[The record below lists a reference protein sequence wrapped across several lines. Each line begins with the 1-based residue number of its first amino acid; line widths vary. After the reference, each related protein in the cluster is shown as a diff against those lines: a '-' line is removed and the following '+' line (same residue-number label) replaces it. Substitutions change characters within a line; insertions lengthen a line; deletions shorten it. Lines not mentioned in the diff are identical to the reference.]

1 MTFEQLYSELNYV
14 NHSREKR
21 KYYANIVLNNPKLLP
36 TLLKVVFTV
45 DDKIS
50 ARAAWLFE
58 FVARENLDAI
68 LPYLDSYIEKMHTV
82 HLDPAVRPMAKI
94 SEYLITAFYH
104 KIPNKTQ
111 QELTKKQREKIA
123 ENCFDWMISDQKVA
137 VKAYSMSALFL
148 LGKEFD
154 WIHEELLII
163 LERDYLSQ
171 SAAFKARARDLI
183 KRIKKGQ
190 KHKS

>member
-21 KYYANIVLNNPKLLP
+21 NYYAKIVLNNPALLP

-58 FVARENLDAI
+58 FVARERLDAI
-68 LPYLDSYIEKMHTV
+68 LPHLDVYTEHMQTV
-82 HLDPAVRPMAKI
+82 HLDPAVRPIAKVA
-94 SEYLITAFYH
+94 EYLIEAYYH
-104 KIPNKTQ
+104 KNPNQTK
-111 QELTKKQREKIA
+111 EKLTKKHREKIT
-123 ENCFDWMISDQKVA
+123 ETCFDWMITDQKVA
-137 VKAYSMSALFL
+137 VKAYSMRSLFL

-154 WIHEELLII
+154 WIHEELVLI
-163 LERDYLSQ
+163 LERDYHSQ

-183 KRIKKGQ
+183 KRIKKAR
-190 KHKS
+190 K

>member
-21 KYYANIVLNNPKLLP
+21 KYYATIVLNDATLLP

-68 LPYLDSYIEKMHTV
+68 LPHLDIYTEKMQTI
-82 HLDPAVRPMAKI
+82 HLDPAVRPIAKVA
-94 SEYLITAFYH
+94 EYLIGAYYD
-104 KIPNKTQ
+104 KIANKTQ
-111 QELTKKQREKIA
+111 EKLTKKHREKIA
-123 ENCFDWMISDQKVA
+123 EVCFDWMISDQKVA
-137 VKAYSMSALFL
+137 VKAYSMSSLFL
-148 LGKEFD
+148 LGNEFD
-154 WIHEELLII
+154 WIHEELLLI
-163 LERDYLSQ
+163 LERDYVSQ
-171 SAAFKARARDLI
+171 SAAFKARASHLI
-183 KRIKKGQ
+183 KRIKKAR
-190 KHKS
+190 

>member
-21 KYYANIVLNNPKLLP
+21 NYYSKIVLNNIELLP
-36 TLLKVVFTV
+36 TLLDVVFTV

-58 FVARENLDAI
+58 FVARERLDAI
-68 LPYLDSYIEKMHTV
+68 LPHLDLYTEKMQTV
-82 HLDPAVRPMAKI
+82 YLDPAVRPMAKVA
-94 SEYLITAFYH
+94 EYLIEAYYH
-104 KIPNKTQ
+104 KNPNQTK
-111 QELTKKQREKIA
+111 EKLTKQQREKITEA
-123 ENCFDWMISDQKVA
+123 CFDWMISDQKVA
-137 VKAYSMSALFL
+137 VKAYSMRSLFL
-148 LGKEFD
+148 LGSEFD

-183 KRIKKGQ
+183 KRIKKG
-190 KHKS
+190 

>member
-21 KYYANIVLNNPKLLP
+21 KYYATIVLNNLNLLP
-36 TLLKVVFTV
+36 TLLKVVFAV

-58 FVARENLDAI
+58 FIAREKLDAI
-68 LPYLDSYIEKMHTV
+68 LPYLDIYIEKMHTV
-82 HLDPAVRPMAKI
+82 HLDPAVRPMAKV
-94 SEYLITAFYH
+94 SEYLIEAYYH

-111 QELTKKQREKIA
+111 QRLTTIHREKIT
-123 ENCFDWMISDQKVA
+123 ETCFDWMISDQKVA
-137 VKAYSMSALFL
+137 VKAYSMRSLFL

-183 KRIKKGQ
+183 KRIKTSKT
-190 KHKS
+190 KK

>member
-21 KYYANIVLNNPKLLP
+21 KYYASIVLNNPKLLP
-36 TLLKVVFTV
+36 TLLKIVFTV

-68 LPYLDSYIEKMHTV
+68 LPYLDVYIEKMHTV
-82 HLDPAVRPMAKI
+82 HLDPAVRPMAKVA
-94 SEYLITAFYH
+94 EYLIGAFYH
-104 KIPNKTQ
+104 KIPNEIQKK
-111 QELTKKQREKIA
+111 LTKKQREKITGT
-123 ENCFDWMISDQKVA
+123 CFDWMISDQKVA
-137 VKAYSMSALFL
+137 VKAYSMRSLFL
-148 LGKEFD
+148 LGKEFH

-171 SAAFKARARDLI
+171 SAAFKARVRDLI
-183 KRIKKGQ
+183 KRIKKLRN
-190 KHKS
+190 K

>member
-21 KYYANIVLNNPKLLP
+21 KYYADIVLNNLSLLP
-36 TLLKVVFTV
+36 TLLKVVFTI

-68 LPYLDSYIEKMHTV
+68 LPYLDTYLEKMHTV
-82 HLDPAVRPMAKI
+82 HLDPAVRPMAKVA
-94 SEYLITAFYH
+94 EYLIEAYYH
-104 KIPNKTQ
+104 KEPNQTQ
-111 QELTKKQREKIA
+111 EKLTKKQREKITEA
-123 ENCFDWMISDQKVA
+123 CFDWMISDQKVA
-137 VKAYSMSALFL
+137 VKAYSMRSLYL

-163 LERDYLSQ
+163 LERDYTSQ
-171 SAAFKARARDLI
+171 SAAFKARGRELI
-183 KRIKKGQ
+183 KRIKKA
-190 KHKS
+190 KK

>member
-21 KYYANIVLNNPKLLP
+21 KYYANIVLNNLSLLP

-68 LPYLDSYIEKMHTV
+68 LPYLDIYIEKMNTV
-82 HLDPAVRPMAKI
+82 HLDPAVRPMAKVA
-94 SEYLITAFYH
+94 EYLIEAYYH
-104 KIPNKTQ
+104 KTSNKTQ
-111 QELTKKQREKIA
+111 QDLTTTQREKITEA
-123 ENCFDWMISDQKVA
+123 CFDWMISDQKVA
-137 VKAYSMSALFL
+137 VKAYSMRSLYL

-163 LERDYLSQ
+163 LERDYNTH

-183 KRIKKGQ
+183 KRIKKAREM
-190 KHKS
+190 KP

>member
-21 KYYANIVLNNPKLLP
+21 SHYATIVLNNLELLP

-68 LPYLDSYIEKMHTV
+68 LPHLDSYIEKMHTV
-82 HLDPAVRPMAKI
+82 HLDPAVRPMAKVA
-94 SEYLITAFYH
+94 EYLIEAFYH
-104 KIPNKTQ
+104 KLPNKTQ
-111 QELTKKQREKIA
+111 QKLTITHREKITEA
-123 ENCFDWMISDQKVA
+123 CFDWMISDQKVA
-137 VKAYSMSALFL
+137 VKAYSMRSLFL

-163 LERDYLSQ
+163 LERDYNSQ
-171 SAAFKARARDLI
+171 SAAFKARGRDLI
-183 KRIKKGQ
+183 KRIKKAR
-190 KHKS
+190 K

>member
-21 KYYANIVLNNPKLLP
+21 NYYANIVLNHPELLP

-58 FVARENLDAI
+58 FVAREQLDAI
-68 LPYLDSYIEKMHTV
+68 LPYIDLYIENMQKV
-82 HLDPAVRPMAKI
+82 YLDPAVRPMAKVA
-94 SEYLITAFYH
+94 EYLIEAYYH
-104 KIPNKTQ
+104 KTPNLTK
-111 QELTKKQREKIA
+111 EKLTKKHREKIT
-123 ENCFDWMISDQKVA
+123 ETCFDWMISNQKVA
-137 VKAYSMSALFL
+137 VKAYSMRSLYL

-154 WIHEELLII
+154 WIHDELIVI
-163 LERDYLSQ
+163 LERDFASQ
-171 SAAFKARARDLI
+171 SAAFKARARQLI
-183 KRIKKGQ
+183 QRMKKAR
-190 KHKS
+190 K

>member
-21 KYYANIVLNNPKLLP
+21 NYYANIVLNNLELLP
-36 TLLKVVFTV
+36 TLLDVVFRV

-68 LPYLDSYIEKMHTV
+68 LPYLDIYIEKMHTV
-82 HLDPAVRPMAKI
+82 HLDPAVRPMAKVA
-94 SEYLITAFYH
+94 EYLIEAFYH
-104 KIPNKTQ
+104 KKSNRTQ
-111 QELTKKQREKIA
+111 EALTQKHREKITEA
-123 ENCFDWMISDQKVA
+123 CFDWMISDQKVA
-137 VKAYSMSALFL
+137 VKAYSMRSLFL

-154 WIHEELLII
+154 WIHDELYMI
-163 LERDYLSQ
+163 LERDFASH
-171 SAAFKARARDLI
+171 SAAFKARARELM
-183 KRIKKGQ
+183 KRMNKLK
-190 KHKS
+190 

>member
-21 KYYANIVLNNPKLLP
+21 NYYATIVLSNPELLP

-68 LPYLDSYIEKMHTV
+68 LPHLDVYIEKMHTV
-82 HLDPAVRPMAKI
+82 HLDPAVRPMAKVA
-94 SEYLITAFYH
+94 EYLIEAFYH
-104 KIPNKTQ
+104 KKDNLTK
-111 QELTKKQREKIA
+111 EKLTKKHREKITEA
-123 ENCFDWMISDQKVA
+123 CFDWMISDQKVA
-137 VKAYSMSALFL
+137 VKAYSMRSLFL
-148 LGKEFD
+148 LGQEFN
-154 WIHEELLII
+154 WIHEELIMI
-163 LERDYLSQ
+163 LERDFSSQ

-183 KRIKKGQ
+183 KRIKKKGNT
-190 KHKS
+190 K

>member
-21 KYYANIVLNNPKLLP
+21 KYYASIVLNNPSLLP

-68 LPYLDSYIEKMHTV
+68 LPYLDIYIKKMNTV
-82 HLDPAVRPMAKI
+82 HLDPAVRPMAKVA
-94 SEYLITAFYH
+94 EYLVEAYYH
-104 KIPNKTQ
+104 KIPNETQ
-111 QELTKKQREKIA
+111 QKLTLIHRKKITEA
-123 ENCFDWMISDQKVA
+123 CFDWMLSDQKVA
-137 VKAYSMSALFL
+137 VKAYSMRSLYL
-148 LGKEFD
+148 LGSEFD

-163 LERDYLSQ
+163 LERDFHVH

-183 KRIKKGQ
+183 KRIRKFKK
-190 KHKS
+190 

>member
-1 MTFEQLYSELNYV
+1 MTFAQLYSELNYV

-21 KYYANIVLNNPKLLP
+21 NYYAQIVLNNPELLP
-36 TLLKVVFTV
+36 TLLEVVFTV

-68 LPYLDSYIEKMHTV
+68 LPYLDMYTEKMQTV
-82 HLDPAVRPMAKI
+82 HLDPAVRPMAKVA
-94 SEYLITAFYH
+94 EYLIEAYYH
-104 KIPNKTQ
+104 KVPNKTQ
-111 QELTKKQREKIA
+111 QKLQLHHREKITEA
-123 ENCFDWMISDQKVA
+123 CFDWMISDQKVA
-137 VKAYSMSALFL
+137 VKAYSMRSLFL

-154 WIHEELLII
+154 WIHQELLLII
-163 LERDYLSQ
+163 ERDFASQ
-171 SAAFKARARDLI
+171 SAAFKARGRDLI

-190 KHKS
+190 R